1 MSCLL
6 TNPSSMFVQTRAFA
20 TSLHASRCYSSSSR
34 LLQLKSDKQTRVRVA
49 NNFNRRRADYKKA
62 VGQLRKQYADEVSQQ
77 RATDEK
83 AQAKKKAEETRKR
96 LEHQRKKNLQS
107 VKNAMRHEEVRRKR
121 AKEFEEE
128 IKIAQVNRTARLD
141 RFDKAK
147 RLLIQELEEES
158 VHWLSTPE
166 EVSAALDGVDNEQKL
181 WARPGSFVGAP
192 LPSEDADFWRYQG
205 HTWKMTKNYRSA
217 REKMMEELEDMA
229 YHNSNLDESYWDEE
243 KIKFQVEL
251 EKKAKLRALVREEG
265 RKSLLLKQR
274 QMMQD
279 NYAEKNAVGP
289 DGIAPVPTAMS
300 VPSLNVLADYE
311 AMDREGVKILEENPS
326 KFFVFEN
333 DGTGDGDSQTMGKP
347 IRLRDPVRDGNSSG
361 TPYPELIGRVR
372 EEDART
378 EREKKRQEREERMWA
393 DSQSEASSGVENA
406 SDDELAA
413 ASDPVDYDKI
423 GNFGDEID
431 LSWEEGLDPQKDM
444 ELLRTPFDERLND
457 SDVDWMIEKIE
468 NKIASLEEVMK
479 LEESSEAPADES
491 GDKDAVEEALGGNIT
506 KRIMV
511 DERGREFTSYV
522 VEDDG
527 SEILNSQDTSVLGSL
542 TKEQIT
548 ALESLADEESK
559 TPEDIKKVLSKVP
572 GLTDEQI
579 QSLVDLEMTLI
590 KATETLESDGD
601 KKE

>member
-1 MSCLL
+1 MK
-6 TNPSSMFVQTRAFA
+6 P
-20 TSLHASRCYSSSSR
+20 
-34 LLQLKSDKQTRVRVA
+34 DKQTRVRVA

-279 NYAEKNAVGP
+279 NYAEKNAVGS

-311 AMDREGVKILEENPS
+311 AMDIEGVKILEENPS

>member
-1 MSCLL
+1 
-6 TNPSSMFVQTRAFA
+6 MFVQTRAFA